1 MVLGGYCSVGE
12 QVRHDDTATRRV
24 ERTLREAQGG
34 LQVPPAPSFTPFFL
48 LAIITTATTISSG
61 SVCLCA
67 ANGESGPKRSR
78 ISSVNAWMKPFV
90 PSSQIVGGPGMPLSV
105 LHCASWIVRCILHIV
120 RCILHES
127 HSALHM
133 ACSEQHRTCCVVQIG
148 GPYERRR
155 CEQD

>member
-1 MVLGGYCSVGE
+1 MSALMVLGEYCWLGE

-24 ERTLREAQGG
+24 ERTLREAQEG
-34 LQVPPAPSFTPFFL
+34 LQVPPAPSLAPFFL
-48 LAIITTATTISSG
+48 HAIITTATTISSG
-61 SVCLCA
+61 FVCLCA

-120 RCILHES
+120 PTVASCMNPVLHI
-127 HSALHM
+127 

-148 GPYERRR
+148 GPY
-155 CEQD
+155 

>member
-1 MVLGGYCSVGE
+1 
-12 QVRHDDTATRRV
+12 
-24 ERTLREAQGG
+24 
-34 LQVPPAPSFTPFFL
+34 
-48 LAIITTATTISSG
+48 
-61 SVCLCA
+61 
-67 ANGESGPKRSR
+67 
-78 ISSVNAWMKPFV
+78 
-90 PSSQIVGGPGMPLSV
+90 VGGPGMPLSV